1 MPERA
6 ARTLLTPAGL
16 LYGLAMRLRNALY
29 DQGLFREWRAPVPV
43 VSVGN
48 ITAGGTGKTPLVDWI
63 VKFYENRG
71 IRPAIVS
78 RGYGRRTKGALLVS
92 DGTKLLLGSLDC
104 GDEVAML
111 ASRNPSTIVVVAEQ
125 RQEGVELLMREFAG
139 RMPEVIVLDD
149 AFQHRKIARD
159 LDIVVINATEPFG
172 GGAVLP
178 AGRLR
183 EPLAG
188 LGRADLFILSKIIDE
203 GKAAAI
209 AEELRSLGKPVVL
222 SRIHPGTLEPAGSND
237 NIRRGEDPAAALR
250 VLAFAGIGSPEGFV
264 GSLEGIGAA
273 VVSMKFFR
281 DHQPYGR
288 QSVREIVAEAGQL
301 GLVPVTTE
309 KDWFRIREDRELAG
323 LLETAG
329 CRYLPIEPELYE
341 GRNLIEKRLLAI
353 LSMPPTP

>member
-6 ARTLLTPAGL
+6 VRTLLAPAGQ
-16 LYGLAMRLRNALY
+16 LYGLAMRLRNTLY
-29 DQGLFREWRAPVPV
+29 DKGLFRVWRAPVPV

-63 VKFYENRG
+63 VKFYESRG
-71 IRPAIVS
+71 IRTAIVS

-92 DGTKLLLGSLDC
+92 DGTKLLLGSLDS

-111 ASRNPSTIVVVAEQ
+111 ASRNPSTIVVVAGK

-159 LDIVVINATEPFG
+159 LDIVVINATAPFG

-178 AGRLR
+178 KGRLR

-188 LGRADLFILSKIIDE
+188 LGRADLFILSKVIDE

-209 AEELRSLGKPVVL
+209 AQELQPWGKPVIR
-222 SRIHPGTLEPAGSND
+222 SRIHPGKLEPAGGKD
-237 NIRRGEDPAAALR
+237 ILRREEGREAALR

-264 GSLEGIGAA
+264 GSLEEIGATVA
-273 VVSMKFFR
+273 SMKFFR
-281 DHQPYGR
+281 DHQPYSR
-288 QSVREIVAEAGQL
+288 QSVRGIIAEAERL

-323 LLETAG
+323 MLEAAG

-341 GRNLIEKRLLAI
+341 GNKVLESMLIDLVSCQR
-353 LSMPPTP
+353 